1 MVNLYKQSDY
11 ENALKLKKKLL
22 KIYFIC
28 IGALLVPM
36 GVLFGLYLSLPFA
49 STSKIK
55 SLGNLYLVLNC
66 IITAIGVIFSFIYL
80 GIPYKRA
87 RAYFKMLDDIKVGQ
101 KVKNVSTMSN
111 PVESPLCKA
120 EVIKLKIN
128 GYNPSAQRDKTPKT
142 QHNAAKIDLFFLGV
156 VEISFVISPKTPFP
170 FFGYII
176 SYIFPQCNTQ
186 KTRLFY
192 KPSLFSIF
200 SFVDLLTF
208 RWYNLP

>member
-11 ENALKLKKKLL
+11 DDALKLKKKLL

-87 RAYFKMLDDIKVGQ
+87 KAYFKMLDDIKVGQ
-101 KVKNVSTMSN
+101 KVKNVSTFLQNDMS
-111 PVESPLCKA
+111 VT
-120 EVIKLKIN
+120 EVGNVDFHVMVVLEW
-128 GYNPSAQRDKTPKT
+128 SDKTQEFMRRHVLVDKEKQMPNLK
-142 QHNAAKIDLFFLGV
+142 NGD
-156 VEISFVISPKTPFP
+156 
-170 FFGYII
+170 II
-176 SYIFPQCNTQ
+176 SYVTHANV
-186 KTRLFY
+186 LLSYGY
-192 KPSLFSIF
+192 KNEEDVFGENI
-200 SFVDLLTF
+200 
-208 RWYNLP
+208 